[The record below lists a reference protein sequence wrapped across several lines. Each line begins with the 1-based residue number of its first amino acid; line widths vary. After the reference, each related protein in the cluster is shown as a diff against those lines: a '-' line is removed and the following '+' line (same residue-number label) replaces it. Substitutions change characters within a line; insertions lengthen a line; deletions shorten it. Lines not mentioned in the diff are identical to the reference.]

1 MTDFVDVTP
10 TPAATAQFARA
21 HLARGRL
28 GAFVEL
34 AKPRIAAL
42 VLAATAAG
50 FLIAP
55 GTMTG
60 APAFVLLLNLL
71 VGTALVATGAN
82 AFNQYLEA
90 DSDARMRR
98 TENRPI
104 PSGRLLPGEVLA
116 FALAT
121 SAVGVAQLAIFVNR
135 PAAAFALVTLLVYVL
150 AYTPL
155 KKITPLSV
163 FVGAVPGAL
172 PPVIGWT
179 GATGQVAIGAWLL
192 FAIVFFWQLP
202 HFAAIA
208 WLYRD
213 DYRRGGFRVLPV
225 VDHSGR
231 RTVLH
236 VVTHSVGLLAASL
249 FPTLYGLTGRVYTV
263 GAIVLGI
270 WFLGVGILFVRDM
283 VDAKARRH
291 LVVSLVYLPCL
302 FGLMVLD
309 KLAAW

>member
-1 MTDFVDVTP
+1 MTDFIDAAS
-10 TPAATAQFARA
+10 TPAAGTQFARA
-21 HLARGRL
+21 QVARARL
-28 GAFVEL
+28 GAFFEL
-34 AKPRIAAL
+34 SKPRIAAL

-55 GTMTG
+55 GTITG
-60 APAFVLLLNLL
+60 APALVLLVNLL

-82 AFNQYLEA
+82 AMNQYLEA
-90 DSDARMRR
+90 DCDALMQR
-98 TENRPI
+98 TANRPI
-104 PSGRLLPGEVLA
+104 PSGRLLPVEVLA
-116 FALAT
+116 FAVVA
-121 SAVGVAQLAIFVNR
+121 SALGVAQLAIFVNQ

-172 PPVIGWT
+172 PPVIGWV

-208 WLYRD
+208 WLYRE

-225 VDHSGR
+225 VDVTGR

-249 FPTLYGLTGRVYTV
+249 FPTLYGLTGRMYTV
-263 GAIVLGI
+263 GAIVLGV
-270 WFLGVGILFVRDM
+270 WFLVIGILFVRDM

-291 LVVSLVYLPCL
+291 LLVSLVYLPCL

-309 KLAAW
+309 KFAAW